1 MKVIVISTKHGRSR
15 TFTLG
20 NLSKAMLSVCFL
32 GIPFGMA
39 VLGYQLIHS
48 DSSAANE
55 LALHGLQESTELQG
69 DDLENLRQKAEHKL
83 QALTLRVA
91 EMQARLVRL
100 DAVGERLT
108 SMAGLDA
115 GEFDFSSKPAQGG
128 PIEQDMGLAF
138 SDSELM
144 TELSTMDLL
153 ILDREQQ
160 LQILEDLLTNRRLE
174 DEIYL
179 AGRPIKQGWQSS
191 AFGRRTD
198 PFSGRAAWHSGIDFA
213 GKENSEIIAVASGVV
228 TWVGNKSGYGA
239 MVEVGHGGGFTT
251 RYAHNKENLVK
262 IGDIVKQGQAIALM
276 GNSGRST
283 GPHVHY
289 EVYKHGRAVDPASY
303 VHRTRR

>member
-1 MKVIVISTKHGRSR
+1 
-15 TFTLG
+15 
-20 NLSKAMLSVCFL
+20 
-32 GIPFGMA
+32 MA